1 MYRVE
6 FDEAN
11 KLWKSHGPPQVYDPS
26 VSLGNVLLRSMELQG
41 SKIAQ
46 VSFFEDIL

>member
-11 KLWKSHGPPQVYDPS
+11 KLWKSHGPPQLYDPS
-26 VSLGNVLLRSMELQG
+26 VSLGNALLRSMELHG

-46 VSFFEDIL
+46 VRFFNEIL